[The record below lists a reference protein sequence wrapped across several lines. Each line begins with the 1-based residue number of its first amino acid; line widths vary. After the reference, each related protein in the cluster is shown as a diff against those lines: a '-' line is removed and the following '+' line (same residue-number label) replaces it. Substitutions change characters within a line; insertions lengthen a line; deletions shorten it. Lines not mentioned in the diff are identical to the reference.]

1 MKNGNEMTLHEIIKA
16 LQETQGSNAK
26 RAILEDNKENE
37 DLRDYLKAVY
47 DPSLNYFITEKTYP
61 EVVGYSDG
69 HDFTVNHIGEFI
81 YQLSDRNKTGNAAKD
96 WLKSVLRYFNNE
108 QQYLIKLMLLKDIKA
123 GISVSTIN
131 KVWPKLI
138 FEQAYQRCSLPK
150 DVKLNEWPWEKGIY
164 SQVKMDGMYA
174 AVSGT
179 QVITRNGSVFPYD
192 LLPEQFKIE
201 MSKYIPED
209 TELNGELIV
218 KRGGGE
224 ILSRKEGNGLLN
236 SLLQGTSL
244 PENYSLHYVAWDWQD
259 DETVYSKRLS
269 ILDDLLGDGD
279 FFSVVE
285 CRKVYS
291 YEEAVQHFQ
300 AMLSQGQ
307 EGTVL
312 KHPDG
317 LWKDGT
323 SKHQVK
329 FKIEAD
335 VDLICTGI
343 IEGTG
348 KYEGMLGA
356 LQLQSACGRLKVDCG
371 TGFTDKQRK
380 ELFECPP
387 VGKVVEIKAND
398 LLTKE
403 GSDILSLF
411 LPVFKC
417 VRIDKDVADD
427 VERIKSIFDSAK
439 GIV

>member
-1 MKNGNEMTLHEIIKA
+1 MTLYEIIKA

-26 RAILEDNKENE
+26 KAILEDNKENE

-96 WLKSVLRYFNNE
+96 WLKSVLRYFNND

-131 KVWPKLI
+131 KVWPNLI
-138 FEQAYQRCSLPK
+138 YSQKYMRCSLPK
-150 DVKLNEWPWEKGIY
+150 DVKLSSWPWEKGVY
-164 SQVKMDGMYA
+164 SQVKMDGMYT
-174 AVSGT
+174 AVSNSSI
-179 QVITRNGSVFPYD
+179 ITRAGNSFPLD
-192 LLPEQFKIE
+192 CV
-201 MSKYIPED
+201 PED
-209 TELNGELIV
+209 FKEEMQSIPSGIVLNGELLVTRNSI
-218 KRGGGE
+218 
-224 ILSRKEGNGLLN
+224 ILSRKEGNGILN
-236 SLLQGTSL
+236 SALQGTPIPNECSL
-244 PENYSLHYVAWDWQD
+244 QYVVWDLQGINKDYSLRFAMLQCSPL
-259 DETVYSKRLS
+259 TNSS
-269 ILDDLLGDGD
+269 I
-279 FFSVVE
+279 FKVVE
-285 CRKVYS
+285 NKKVYS

-300 AMLSQGQ
+300 EMLAQGQ

-317 LWKDGT
+317 VWKDGT

-335 VDLICTGI
+335 IDLLCIDIT
-343 IEGTG
+343 EGTG
-348 KYEGMLGA
+348 KYKGMLGA
-356 LQLQSACGRLKVDCG
+356 LQLQSSCGKLIVDCG

-380 ELFECPP
+380 ELFENPP
-387 VGKVVEIKAND
+387 VGMVVEIKAND
-398 LLTKE
+398 LLDKV
-403 GSDILSLF
+403 GSDTLSLF

-417 VRIDKDVADD
+417 VRTDKSVADD
-427 VERIKSIFDSAK
+427 LERIKSIFNSVK